1 MFAMVISLSLALDA
15 APVAGAPERDAEHTL
30 VTDLPAGF
38 LPEGVEWDALHHRFL
53 VSSIREQRIAA
64 VDPSNGHAS
73 DFSKAPGSVLGFHV
87 APRTGVVWATW
98 TRFGHAF
105 VHNPASGIAAWSLR
119 DGHPL
124 GNWKLPGA
132 DPRANLGDLVIL
144 DSRTIVASDSGT
156 GAIWRFDTRTHRFA
170 NVVPA
175 GKFESPQGLAPGR
188 SAGTL
193 YLADYPTG
201 LWRISLTDGA
211 ATHLQAPA
219 GAEVRGLDGLYRH
232 GDHLIAVQNGTHTPR
247 ILVIAFDA
255 HDAIASVRKWREL
268 PGTEPSLG
276 TPANGY
282 FWFVAN
288 GQWNSYDADLKPNAG
303 AKLEKPRLRGL
314 PLSELTAPQ

>member
-1 MFAMVISLSLALDA
+1 MFAMAAGLLFVSNA
-15 APVAGAPERDAEHTL
+15 APAASAPTRNVEHAL
-30 VTDLPAGF
+30 VSDLPAGF
-38 LPEGVEWDALHHRFL
+38 LPEGVEWDAPHHRFL

-64 VDPSNGHAS
+64 VDPSNGHAR
-73 DFSKAPGSVLGFHV
+73 DFAKAPGSVLGFHI
-87 APRTGVVWATW
+87 APHANVVWATW

-124 GNWKLPGA
+124 GSWKLPGD
-132 DPRANLGDLVIL
+132 DPRANLGDLLIL
-144 DSRTIVASDSGT
+144 DAHTIIASDSGT
-156 GAIWRFDTRTHRFA
+156 GAIWRFDIRRHRYT
-170 NVVPA
+170 NLVPA

-188 SAGTL
+188 AAGTF

-201 LWRISLTDGA
+201 LWRIALKDGA

-219 GAEVRGLDGLYRH
+219 GTEVRGLDGLYRH
-232 GDHLIAVQNGTHTPR
+232 GDRLIAVQNGTHTPR

-255 HDAIASVRKWREL
+255 HDSIASVRRWREL
-268 PGTEPSLG
+268 PSTEPSLG
-276 TPANGY
+276 TLADGY

-288 GQWNSYDADLKPNAG
+288 GQWNSYDGDLKPNPG
-303 AKLEKPRLRGL
+303 AKPERPRLDGL

>member
-1 MFAMVISLSLALDA
+1 MFALTIGLSLALGTAPGTA
-15 APVAGAPERDAEHTL
+15 ARARHAEHMIA
-30 VTDLPAGF
+30 TDLPAGF

-53 VSSIREQRIAA
+53 VSSIREQRIAE
-64 VDPSNGHAS
+64 VDASNGHAR
-73 DFSKAPGSVLGFHV
+73 DFAKAPGSVLGFHV
-87 APRTGVVWATW
+87 EQHANVVWATW

-124 GNWKLPGA
+124 GSWKLPGS

-144 DSRTIVASDSGT
+144 DAHTIVASDSGT

-170 NVVPA
+170 NMVPA

-188 SAGTL
+188 TAGTL

-201 LWRISLTDGA
+201 LWRISLKDGA

-219 GAEVRGLDGLYRH
+219 GAEVRGLDGLYRY
-232 GDHLIAVQNGTHTPR
+232 GDRLIAVQNGTHTPR

-255 HDAIASVRKWREL
+255 RDSITAVRKWREL

-276 TPANGY
+276 TLVDGY

-288 GQWNSYDADLKPNAG
+288 GQWNSYDDDLKPNAG
-303 AKLEKPRLRGL
+303 AKLERPRLRGL